1 MNERRGNLAW
11 LYDDLLAWLT
21 PGGLLVTALALRFPQ
36 GLDLLRARAPELTLP
51 TWFAGAYALGLA
63 LSPLG
68 RVIYAV
74 AQAIVWPRLRKAW
87 TPAIKFLSERIKR
100 TEGFSLP
107 DPAPCLCICFMMS
120 IAECASTSRPLTI
133 HREKR
138 FTG

>member
-68 RVIYAV
+68 RIIYAV
-74 AQAIVWPRLRKAW
+74 AQAIVWPKGGL
-87 TPAIKFLSERIKR
+87 
-100 TEGFSLP
+100 
-107 DPAPCLCICFMMS
+107 
-120 IAECASTSRPLTI
+120 
-133 HREKR
+133 
-138 FTG
+138 

>member
-68 RVIYAV
+68 RIIYAV

-87 TPAIKFLSERIKR
+87 TPAIKFLSEKSNVLKGSRFPI
-100 TEGFSLP
+100 
-107 DPAPCLCICFMMS
+107 PAPCLCKCFMMS
-120 IAECASTSRPLTI
+120 IAECASTSRLLTI